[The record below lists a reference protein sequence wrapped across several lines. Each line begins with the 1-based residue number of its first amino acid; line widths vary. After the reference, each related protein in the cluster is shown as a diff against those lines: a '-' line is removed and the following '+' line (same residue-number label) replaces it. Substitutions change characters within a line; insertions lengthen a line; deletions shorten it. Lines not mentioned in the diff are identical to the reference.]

1 MIAVGD
7 TAIPRI
13 PRGVR
18 LSEDR
23 VRNRWVLLAPERILE
38 LDEIAQAVLVLCDGI
53 RDVASISAELA
64 TIYHAETPEIMADV
78 KEMLGDLAAK
88 HFVIL

>member
-1 MIAVGD
+1 MTAVAD
-7 TAIPRI
+7 SAIPRI

-18 LSEDR
+18 LSQDR

-38 LDEIAQAVLVLCDGI
+38 LDEIAQAVLVLCDGR
-53 RDVASISAELA
+53 RDVAGIGGELA
-64 TIYHAETPEIMADV
+64 RTYRAETSEIMADV

-88 HFVIL
+88 HFVVL

>member
-1 MIAVGD
+1 MIAD
-7 TAIPRI
+7 TDIPRI

-18 LSEDR
+18 LSQDP

-38 LDEIAQAVLVLCDGI
+38 LDEIAQAVLILCDGA
-53 RDVASISAELA
+53 RDVRGISAELA
-64 TIYHAETPEIMADV
+64 KTYRAETSEIMADV

-88 HFVIL
+88 HFIVL

>member
-1 MIAVGD
+1 MMTVHD
-7 TAIPRI
+7 TAVPTI

-38 LDEIAQAVLVLCDGI
+38 LDQVAQAVLALCDGK
-53 RDVASISAELA
+53 RDVAQISGELA
-64 TIYHAETPEIMADV
+64 RTYKADASEIMTDV

-88 HFVIL
+88 HFVSL